1 MAEPVI
7 IYGKSGTGKSSSM
20 RNFEDGDIGLVN
32 VIGKRLPFR
41 SKLTQVSTTDYERV
55 KHLVGESK
63 ARSVVI
69 DDAGY
74 LITDMFMARH
84 ANAGKGNG
92 VFALYNDIGDQFYGL
107 LRYIS
112 ELPDQDKVVYLM
124 LHEDADDMGN
134 SKIKT
139 IGKLLD
145 EKVTI
150 EGMVS
155 IVLQSQVMDGE
166 YVFRT
171 NGNGIVKSPPG
182 MFETEFVDNDLKA
195 VDTAIREYWGMAP
208 LVDAPAKKPA
218 KTTRE
223 AGDAA

>member
-7 IYGKSGTGKSSSM
+7 VYGKSGTGKSTSL
-20 RNFEDGDIGLVN
+20 RNFQAGEVGLVN

-41 SKLTQVSTTDYERV
+41 NSFPQVCTTDYAKV
-55 KHLVGESK
+55 KELIEKSK
-63 ARSVVI
+63 AKSIVV

-74 LITDMFMARH
+74 LITDMFMSRH

-92 VFALYNDIGDQFYGL
+92 VFALYNDIGDEFYKL
-107 LRYIS
+107 LRFVS
-112 ELPDQDKVVYLM
+112 ELPDQDKIVYLM
-124 LHEDADDMGN
+124 LHEDTDDMGN

-155 IVLQSQVMDGE
+155 IVLHSTVTEDDYTFQ
-166 YVFRT
+166 T

-182 MFETEFVDNDLKA
+182 MFESENIPNDLKA

-208 LVDAPAKKPA
+208 LVDKPKGKSAPKAAKS
-218 KTTRE
+218 
-223 AGDAA
+223 DA

>member
-7 IYGKSGTGKSSSM
+7 IFGRSGTGKSTSL
-20 RNFEDGDIGLVN
+20 RNFEAGEIGLVN

-41 SKLTQVSTTDYERV
+41 NSLPQVSTTSYDEI
-55 KHLVGESK
+55 KGILDKSK
-63 ARSVVI
+63 AKTVVI

-74 LITDMFMARH
+74 LITDMFMTRH
-84 ANAGKGNG
+84 ASAGKGNG
-92 VFALYNDIGDQFYGL
+92 VFALYNDIGDEFYKL
-107 LRYIS
+107 LRHIS
-112 ELPDQDKVVYLM
+112 QINDQDKIVYIV

-139 IGKLLD
+139 IGRLLD

-155 IVLQSQVMDGE
+155 IVLQSQVVDDE
-166 YVFRT
+166 YMFRT
-171 NGNGIVKSPPG
+171 NGAGIVKSPPG
-182 MFETEFVDNDLKA
+182 MFDTEYIPNDLKA

-208 LVDAPAKKPA
+208 LGGGAD
-218 KTTRE
+218 
-223 AGDAA
+223 D